1 MKKCPKCSNLFNS
14 QQWQCPKCEYSPKL
28 VNDYLAFAPEI
39 IDQVESYDP
48 VFFDQLAQLEARNF
62 WFRSRNCLIIW
73 AIKKYFSHFDNF
85 LEIGCGTGYVLSG
98 IESSFPQL
106 KLSGSEIFTQ
116 GLEIASQRLSH
127 TQLFQM
133 DALNIPFENEFD
145 GIGIFD
151 VLEHI
156 EADYLVLEQ
165 IHQALKPEG
174 NFILTVPQ
182 HPWLW
187 SQADDHACH
196 VRRYQSQDLKKK
208 VQQAGF
214 KIVKITS
221 FVSLLL
227 PLMMV
232 SRFSQRQEKEN
243 YDPLNEFK
251 ISSWLNATL
260 ELILSIE
267 RQMIQRGVSFP
278 WGGSLLLVA
287 QKNLTN

>member
-1 MKKCPKCSNLFNS
+1 MKKCNKCAYIFDS
-14 QQWQCPKCEYSPKL
+14 QQWICPNCQYNPNL
-28 VNDYLAFAPEI
+28 INGYLSFAPEI
-39 IDQVESYDP
+39 IDKVESYDP
-48 VFFDQLAQLEARNF
+48 IFFAKLAKVEAKNF
-62 WFRSRNCLIIW
+62 WFRSRNRLIIW
-73 AIKKYFSHFDNF
+73 AIKKFFPNQKNF
-85 LEIGCGTGYVLSG
+85 LEIGCGTGFVLSG
-98 IESSFPQL
+98 LEKSFSQL
-106 KLSGSEIFTQ
+106 QLSGSEIFTQ
-116 GLEIASQRLSH
+116 GLEFASQRLNR
-127 TQLFQM
+127 TQLFQI
-133 DALNIPFENEFD
+133 DALHIPFQDEFD
-145 GIGIFD
+145 GIGAFD

-156 EADYLVLEQ
+156 KEDHLVLGQ
-165 IHQALKPEG
+165 IYQALKPQG
-174 NFILTVPQ
+174 SLILTVPQ

-187 SQADDHACH
+187 SQADDHASH
-196 VRRYQSQDLKKK
+196 VRRYQSQELKKK

-260 ELILSIE
+260 ELILSME

-278 WGGSLLLVA
+278 WGGSLLLIA
-287 QKNLTN
+287 QKI